1 MKTINDLQSRYDSLI
16 LEKKEIDDYL
26 SKVPE
31 HEKRLRELMG
41 SWAYPGK
48 IKEIETAINDNKF
61 PIYELNYFYELH
73 KRIID
78 VDKKFIYMKIDGVN
92 GPHFEYNIKTGRP
105 KASRSDANSI
115 NVKQALEIWEN
126 NLTIPTMTKI

>member
-1 MKTINDLQSRYDSLI
+1 MELINDLQSRYDALI
-16 LEKKEIDDYL
+16 AEKKKIEDYL

-31 HEKRLRELMG
+31 LEKRLRQLVG
-41 SWAYPGK
+41 GWGYPGK
-48 IKEIETAINDNKF
+48 IKEAQCAINDNKY
-61 PIYELNYFYELH
+61 PVHELNVFFERH

-78 VDKKFIYMKIDGVN
+78 VDKKWIYMKIDGVN

-115 NVKQALEIWEN
+115 NVKRALEIWDIHIKS
-126 NLTIPTMTKI
+126 LQK